1 MSEGEA
7 LGYGGRSSIRAA
19 RTPPTPRRPRE
30 VSLWLEARTSQGSA
44 VMNPHVFRAPGP
56 EGQGS
61 HATLSSQGENRQ
73 RRAPVVRG
81 DPGTLSP
88 PTPNVLKPS
97 LPGHYLGRATGSLQN
112 RPRGQKAPLRLRKHT
127 GQRSSQVLSQRNGD
141 QPRTSGSDSQRCI

>member
-1 MSEGEA
+1 MGAGPASGQPGHHLPPRG
-7 LGYGGRSSIRAA
+7 LGRWWGA
-19 RTPPTPRRPRE
+19 
-30 VSLWLEARTSQGSA
+30 LWLEARTSQGSA

>member
-1 MSEGEA
+1 MRVRPLDMGAGPASGQPGHHLPPGG
-7 LGYGGRSSIRAA
+7 LGKWWGA
-19 RTPPTPRRPRE
+19 
-30 VSLWLEARTSQGSA
+30 LWLEAWTSQGSA

-56 EGQGS
+56 GGQGS

-88 PTPNVLKPS
+88 PTPNVLKPT

-112 RPRGQKAPLRLRKHT
+112 RSRGQKAPLRLREHT
-127 GQRSSQVLSQRNGD
+127 GQKSSQVLSQKNGD
-141 QPRTSGSDSQRCI
+141 QP